1 MRFDLGFLLSL
12 HTRVERGADLDLQ
25 VFDHVHHFLALL
37 SDEVGGLGLQA
48 SDFSLGV
55 GERLVCSGGNGNGE
69 VIESVQ
75 LVVGEGFQTGGE
87 PVGPVVDGFDK
98 FFASLL
104 EPRESLLS
112 LLFNA
117 VEDLFENFLDFFRP
131 FSLSLLN
138 QSFTGVFSGCRDLSK
153 GCKVQLIHDST

>member
-55 GERLVCSGGNGNGE
+55 GERLVCGGGNGNGE

-75 LVVGEGFQTGGE
+75 LVVGEGLQTGGE

>member
-48 SDFSLGV
+48 GDFSLGV
-55 GERLVCSGGNGNGE
+55 GERLVCGGGNGNGE